1 MRKVD
6 FFIVGAP
13 KCGTTTLALNLDK
26 HPDIIIS
33 NPKEPHYFSSDLDT
47 GISMASSEEAYLK
60 KFYPDNVDDNNLL
73 GDASVWYLYS
83 EEAIKRI
90 KAYNSQAKIIILL
103 RNPAKAAF
111 SLHQQMIFE
120 NQEDDMDFHSAWRK
134 SDSRFNLLKYPKKMT
149 LDPKLVAYKHVFSFY
164 DQIKRVYRYFPEK
177 QILILKQ
184 EDMRSNSSKILS
196 DVFKFL
202 NLKPINVV
210 FTNANKSFYLKNKF
224 MATVLRTTFLKS
236 SISLFKKLLMIK
248 SFSIGRPSMPFLDSY
263 SDLVNADLIDE
274 LEHLREFYKI
284 DYLNQ

>member
-47 GISMASSEEAYLK
+47 GISMASSDEAYLK